1 MQPKLTVRETA
12 GYSMGALGG
21 GFAFNLVRSYFVVFC
36 MTVLGVSAGFLMVM
50 FVVLRLWDAISDP
63 IVGMLSENLRT
74 PWGKHKPWVIIGAV
88 LNAVVIVFMFS
99 PVMTRMQGIGLLVGI
114 TALYMLYGLTYT
126 VIDVPY
132 YAYAASFVDERERD
146 VISTWP
152 RLVGGIAMIGVPV
165 LTRTMV
171 TTLGGQSE
179 AQGYFYWVLLLMGMY
194 ILFAGIAAKSM
205 KVREIGRREQAFSF
219 KEAWQ
224 TLRQNDQLLIIE
236 VVFILAMTAI
246 NVTQMVAL
254 FYFAHVWQAPEVF
267 DLFMLVAGAG
277 MALAMLSYPLLA
289 KKISRRKI
297 FIAGCMVPLAGYVLM
312 AGLALTGN
320 PMFMLPIVLF
330 TVGGFGFFGIL
341 TSIFMVDAVE
351 YGEWKLGYRSE
362 NLIFSLLTLIGK
374 FSGAIATLIFLGAMQ
389 LAGYVSTTYGMFADA
404 AIVAQTAQPP
414 AVNVVLNVLMFAVPP
429 VILGLAL
436 LLYLKKYKLHGVFL
450 QQITRE
456 LEERRDSF
464 FEKKNHTCGE
474 HLASR

>member
-1 MQPKLTVRETA
+1 MKLTARETA

-21 GFAFNLVRSYFVVFC
+21 GFAFNMVRSYFVVFC

-63 IVGMLSENLRT
+63 IVGLLSENIRT
-74 PWGKHKPWVIIGAV
+74 PWGKHKPWVIIGA
-88 LNAVVIVFMFS
+88 LFNAVVITFMFS
-99 PVMTRMQGIGLLVGI
+99 PVMTRMQGVGLLVGI
-114 TALYMLYGLTYT
+114 TVLYMLYGLTYT

-132 YAYAASFVDERERD
+132 YAYAAAFVDERERD
-146 VISTWP
+146 IISTWP

-194 ILFAGIAAKSM
+194 VLFAGIAAKSM

-219 KEAWQ
+219 KEALQ

-254 FYFAHVWQAPEVF
+254 FYFAHVWNAPEVF

-277 MALAMLSYPLLA
+277 MALAMISYPFIA
-289 KKISRRKI
+289 RKISRRKI
-297 FIAGCMVPLAGYVLM
+297 FIAGCVVPLVGYVLM
-312 AGLALTGN
+312 AGLSLAGN
-320 PMFMLPIVLF
+320 PMFMLPVVLF

-374 FSGAIATLIFLGAMQ
+374 FSGAIATLIFLGGLH
-389 LAGYVSTTYGMFADA
+389 LAGYVESTDGMFADA
-404 AIVAQTAQPP
+404 EMIAQIAQP
-414 AVNVVLNVLMFAVPP
+414 ASVNTALNVLMFVVPP
-429 VILGLAL
+429 MILGLAL
-436 LLYLKKYKLHGVFL
+436 LLYLRKYKLHGEFL
-450 QQITRE
+450 ANVTRE
-456 LEERRDSF
+456 LEEKRAV
-464 FEKKNHTCGE
+464 N
-474 HLASR
+474 A

>member
-1 MQPKLTVRETA
+1 MNIQPKLTKRETA
-12 GYSMGALGG
+12 GYSVGALGG

-50 FVVLRLWDAISDP
+50 FVVLRLWDAVSDP
-63 IVGMLSENLRT
+63 IVGVLSENIRT

-88 LNAVVIVFMFS
+88 LNAAVIVFMFS
-99 PVMTRMQGIGLLVGI
+99 PMMIALQGTVLLVVI
-114 TALYMLYGLTYT
+114 TAVYMLYGLTYT

-146 VISTWP
+146 IISTWP

-171 TTLGGQSE
+171 TTLGGESE
-179 AQGYFYWVLLLMGMY
+179 AKGYFYWVLLLMGVY
-194 ILFAGIAAKSM
+194 VLLAGISAKSM
-205 KVREIGRREQAFSF
+205 KKRELARREKSLSLR
-219 KEAWQ
+219 EALQ

-254 FYFAHVWQAPEVF
+254 FYFAHVWNAPELF

-277 MALAMLSYPLLA
+277 MAIAMLSYPFLA
-289 KKISRRKI
+289 RKISRRKI
-297 FIAGCMVPLAGYVLM
+297 FITGCVVPLVGYVLM
-312 AGLALTGN
+312 AALALTGN
-320 PMFMLPIVLF
+320 PMLMLPVVLF

-351 YGEWKLGYRSE
+351 YGQWKLGYRSE

-374 FSGAIATLIFLGAMQ
+374 FSGALATLIFLGAMQ
-389 LAGYVSTTYGMFADA
+389 LAGYVSTTYGMFAEA
-404 AIVAQTAQPP
+404 AVVAQTVQPP

-429 VILGLAL
+429 VILGAAL
-436 LLYLKKYKLHGVFL
+436 LLYLKKYRLHGEFMVR
-450 QQITRE
+450 ITRE
-456 LEERRDSF
+456 LEAKR
-464 FEKKNHTCGE
+464 T
-474 HLASR
+474 